1 MEAQTLA
8 KGKDQ
13 AAVALSVMTR
23 EKECRPATSSFA
35 WENAERAMDSGIGR
49 SRPTEACPGLL
60 HGLVVPGDRV
70 CVAPPDRSRLQSR
83 ARASD
88 MQWAPTLT

>member
-49 SRPTEACPGLL
+49 SRPTEACPGAT
-60 HGLVVPGDRV
+60 P
-70 CVAPPDRSRLQSR
+70 RSSCAWRQVLR
-83 ARASD
+83 GAS
-88 MQWAPTLT
+88 